1 MKRLALVATA
11 ALLVAA
17 CTSSSTGPNK
27 LGNVQVSFA
36 TAGPAPTTMP
46 SPLIRLGAGVT
57 ADTLISGTDTLI
69 VTSAQIVLRQ
79 VELKVSQTT
88 PCDTDT
94 CHEFAA
100 GPVLVSLP
108 LSPGAAVQF
117 ALNIPSASYGELD
130 FEVHKPDNG
139 ITADQAF
146 IAAHPDFAQSSI
158 RVIGTFNGT
167 AFTFTSAVDVEQELT
182 INPPLVVTDTTTST
196 NVTIFVSLDGWFVT
210 STGALIDPSTALDG
224 QPNAGIVAANIKAS
238 MTAFDDANH
247 DGGPDN

>member
-1 MKRLALVATA
+1 MKRLALVVIAV
-11 ALLVAA
+11 LLVTA

-36 TAGPAPTTMP
+36 TSGPAPTTLP
-46 SPLIRLGAGVT
+46 SPVIRLHAGT
-57 ADTLISGTDTLI
+57 AADTLVSGTDTLI
-69 VTSAQIVLRQ
+69 VTSAEIVLRQ
-79 VELKVSQTT
+79 VELKVAQSTV
-88 PCDTDT
+88 CDTAT

-108 LSPGAAVQF
+108 LTPGAAVQF
-117 ALNIPSASYGELD
+117 ALNLPSASYSELD

-139 ITADQAF
+139 NTTDQAF
-146 IAAHPDFAQSSI
+146 IAAHPGFAQSSI
-158 RVIGTFNGT
+158 RVKGTFDGT

-182 INPPLVVTDTTTST
+182 ISPPLVVTDTTTST

-224 QPNAGIVAANIKAS
+224 QPNAGIVADNIKAS

-247 DGGPDN
+247 DGGPDS

>member
-1 MKRLALVATA
+1 MKRLALAVTA

-36 TAGPAPTTMP
+36 TSGPAPTTTP
-46 SPLIRLGAGVT
+46 SPLIRLGAGTT
-57 ADTLISGTDTLI
+57 ADTLVSGTDTLI

-88 PCDTDT
+88 ACDSET

-108 LSPGAAVQF
+108 LTPGAAMQF
-117 ALNIPSASYGELD
+117 ALDLPPASYGEVD

-139 ITADQAF
+139 LTADQAF
-146 IAAHPDFAQSSI
+146 IAAHPEFAQSSI
-158 RVIGTFNGT
+158 RVTGTFNGT
-167 AFTFTSAVDVEQELT
+167 AFTFTSAVDVEKELT

-196 NVTIFVSLDGWFVT
+196 NVTIFVSLDGWFVA
-210 STGALIDPSTALDG
+210 STGSLIDPSTALDG
-224 QPNAGIVAANIKAS
+224 QPNAGVVADNIKAS

-247 DGGPDN
+247 DGEQDH

>member
-1 MKRLALVATA
+1 MKRLALAVIA
-11 ALLVAA
+11 ALLIAA

-36 TAGPAPTTMP
+36 TSGPAPTTTP
-46 SPLIRLGAGVT
+46 SPVIRLHAGST
-57 ADTLISGTDTLI
+57 ADTLVSGSDTLI

-79 VELKVSQTT
+79 VELKVSQSAA
-88 PCDTDT
+88 CDSAS

-108 LSPGAAVQF
+108 LTPGAAVQF
-117 ALNIPSASYGELD
+117 ALNLPNGSYGEID

-139 ITADQAF
+139 NTGDQAF
-146 IAAHPDFAQSSI
+146 IATHPEFAQSSI
-158 RVIGTFNGT
+158 RVTGTFNGT
-167 AFTFTSAVDVEQELT
+167 AFTFTSAVDVEKELS

-210 STGALIDPSTALDG
+210 STGSLIDPSTALDG
-224 QPNAGIVAANIKAS
+224 QPNAGVVADNIKAS

-247 DGGPDN
+247 DGERDH